1 LTLLDSEICNVVT
14 PGSPGRDPF
23 EADAGATPT
32 SDTAAGCPPSA
43 RPVRPARVKEA
54 TVSPTSAPPARQPV
68 NEKINLV
75 SGEFWGRDPHAELRW
90 IRENAPVYWDP
101 RGGVWGVSTYAE
113 LKRVSRRPDLFCS
126 GGGIRPETGP
136 LPMMID
142 MDDPEHKLRRKLV
155 SAGFTPRRVAGRRE
169 YLERLCDE
177 IIDRVCERG
186 ECDLVADL
194 AAQLP
199 LIVIGDALGFAPEH
213 RETLLTWSDD
223 MLRALTGG
231 DDPALLVRATEA
243 FNGFSEYASGVVA
256 DRRSC
261 PRDDLMSAL
270 THATVDGERLDDA
283 SLVQESLLILIG
295 GDETT
300 RHVISG
306 GMWQL
311 FRHPVQRRRL
321 AGDPSAIPAAVEE
334 MLRWVSPIKNMARTA
349 TRDTV
354 LAGQE
359 IAEGDTLLLLY
370 PSANRDAAVFP
381 DPDAFDVTRRP
392 NEHLAFGN
400 GPHFCL
406 GSSLARLEL
415 QVMIHKLLT
424 RLPDLEPVSG
434 EEPAHRPANF
444 VSGYE
449 SMPVRFTPTAPVN

>member
-1 LTLLDSEICNVVT
+1 M
-14 PGSPGRDPF
+14 
-23 EADAGATPT
+23 
-32 SDTAAGCPPSA
+32 
-43 RPVRPARVKEA
+43 RPA
-54 TVSPTSAPPARQPV
+54 PASRSDQPV
-68 NEKINLV
+68 NDTINLI

-90 IRENAPVYWDP
+90 IRDNAPVYWDP
-101 RGGVWGVSTYAE
+101 RGEVWGISTYATV
-113 LKRVSRRPDLFCS
+113 KYVSRHPGLFCN
-126 GGGIRPETGP
+126 GQGIRPDNGP

-155 SAGFTPRRVAGRRE
+155 SAGFTPRRVADRRA

-186 ECDLVADL
+186 ECDFVADL

-199 LIVIGDALGFAPEH
+199 LIVIGDALGFAA
-213 RETLLTWSDD
+213 RDRQTLLAWSDD

-231 DDPALLVRATEA
+231 DDPALLSRAAEA
-243 FNGFSEYASGVVA
+243 FAGFNDHASAVVA
-256 DRRSC
+256 DRRAC
-261 PRDDLMSAL
+261 PRDDLISAL
-270 THATVDGERLDDA
+270 THATVDGQRLDHE
-283 SLVQESLLILIG
+283 SLLQESLLILIG

-311 FRHPVQRRRL
+311 FRHPEQRRAL
-321 AGDPSAIPAAVEE
+321 AEDPSGIPAAVEE

-349 TRDTV
+349 TRDTM
-354 LAGQE
+354 LDGRA

-370 PSANRDAAVFP
+370 PSANRDRAVFT
-381 DPDAFDVTRRP
+381 DPDAFDITRHP

-406 GSSLARLEL
+406 GNSLARLEM
-415 QVMIHKLLT
+415 QVMFGRLLA
-424 RLPDLEPVSG
+424 RLPDLEPVDSA
-434 EEPAHRPANF
+434 EPAHRPANF

-449 SMPVRFTPTAPVN
+449 SMPVRFTPTRRVLS